1 MALDRDLRERIRGE
15 IQRDPLVAQELLGLV
30 GEGLTAWR
38 ERVEKSI
45 ARDADMGV
53 SAALGLPAHRPG
65 RKWLDLQNEWHRTS
79 ARMTAV
85 GWNLHRRRAGSRIE
99 SDLVEFVREAD
110 ALDGDR
116 ALRHYATLTA
126 VHAIP
131 RYRIFGEEEP

>member
-1 MALDRDLRERIRGE
+1 MVLDRDLRDRIRDE
-15 IQRDPLVAQELLGLV
+15 ILRDPLVTQELLSLVRDGLA
-30 GEGLTAWR
+30 AWK
-38 ERVEKSI
+38 ERVERSI
-45 ARDADMGV
+45 ASGADMGV

-65 RKWLDLQNEWHRTS
+65 RKWLDLQNEWHRTC

-99 SDLVEFVREAD
+99 SDLVKFVREAD

-116 ALRHYATLTA
+116 ALQHYATLTA

-131 RYRIFGEEEP
+131 RYRIFSEEP